1 MPIQIKLSPAEI
13 QMAAFVGIQRTVQ
26 CIQTTGVNHRYG
38 AKDTEA
44 WQRSIEGALGE
55 CALAKHLDHFWSKG
69 TPGATDVG
77 PHDVRATHHANG
89 KLIVHPG
96 DDDNRRYY
104 LITGILGKYVIH
116 GYMYG
121 KDAKQTKYWADP
133 QNTGRWAY
141 FVPQS
146 DLIWN
151 DNERIKNPD
160 NWLDD

>member
-1 MPIQIKLSPAEI
+1 MPIQINLSPAEI

-26 CIQTTGVNHRYG
+26 CIQGTGVNHRYG

-104 LITGILGKYVIH
+104 LVTGILGKYTIH
-116 GYMYG
+116 GFMYG
-121 KDAKQTKYWADP
+121 KDAKQQKYWADP